1 VTAFTESVVEEATLA
16 WLEELGYAVLH
27 GPAIATANPTPNIPN
42 QTIAFESAEGR
53 SSRAA

>member
-1 VTAFTESVVEEATLA
+1 MTAFTESVVEEATLA